1 MVTNIIII
9 DDERRSRALLRS
21 MIESLNTTINIVA
34 EAYDIPTSI
43 QAVQEYNPDLVFLD
57 IQLKD
62 GTGFDILHH
71 FQQPDFKVIFITAH
85 NQYALEA
92 FKVYAVDYLLK
103 PVDKD
108 QLSIAVTKALR
119 EIQLNQKEH
128 HLH

>member
-1 MVTNIIII
+1 
-9 DDERRSRALLRS
+9 
-21 MIESLNTTINIVA
+21 MIESLDATINIVA

-43 QAVQEYNPDLVFLD
+43 QAVQEYNPDLIFLD

-71 FQQPDFKVIFITAH
+71 SQQQILSYSYYSH

-108 QLSIAVTKALR
+108 QLSCRHQSATRNSARSKGTSLAAADQIFKKGSTSY
-119 EIQLNQKEH
+119 H
-128 HLH
+128 HIF